1 MIKVDLITGFLGSG
15 KSTFLKKYASYL
27 IGKGEH
33 ICIMENDF
41 GAVNVDMLLM
51 QDLLGDQCDLEMVA
65 GGCDKDCHKRRFKTK
80 LISMGMRGF
89 DRVLIE
95 PSGIFDVDEFFDTLR
110 EEPLDQWYEIGNV
123 IAVVDAKLPD
133 EMSENADY
141 LLASEVA
148 GAGVILFSKV
158 QEATEQEIERTK
170 AHIGRAMQRIKCDRQ
185 LADVMICKDWA
196 LLKEED
202 YQKIMTSGYKPA
214 DHVKLSGEQD
224 GFQSVYFLNLGMT
237 EEKMRQTV
245 SAVLQDAECGK
256 IFRVKGF
263 IRKDDKWLELN
274 AMQDAMTVKEVEKGQ
289 EVLIVIGEE
298 LNEEKIRTY
307 FGQKELTL

>member
-1 MIKVDLITGFLGSG
+1 
-15 KSTFLKKYASYL
+15 
-27 IGKGEH
+27 
-33 ICIMENDF
+33 
-41 GAVNVDMLLM
+41 
-51 QDLLGDQCDLEMVA
+51 
-65 GGCDKDCHKRRFKTK
+65 
-80 LISMGMRGF
+80 
-89 DRVLIE
+89 
-95 PSGIFDVDEFFDTLR
+95 
-110 EEPLDQWYEIGNV
+110 
-123 IAVVDAKLPD
+123 
-133 EMSENADY
+133 
-141 LLASEVA
+141 
-148 GAGVILFSKV
+148 
-158 QEATEQEIERTK
+158 
-170 AHIGRAMQRIKCDRQ
+170 
-185 LADVMICKDWA
+185 MICKDWA

-224 GFQSVYFLNLGMT
+224 GFESVYFLNLGMT

>member
-1 MIKVDLITGFLGSG
+1 MVKIDLITGFLGSG
-15 KSTFLKKYASYL
+15 KTTFIKKYAKYL
-27 IGKGEH
+27 MAQGMNIG
-33 ICIMENDF
+33 ILENDF
-41 GAVNVDMLLM
+41 GAGNVDMLLM
-51 QDLLGDQCDLEMVA
+51 QALLGDHCDLEMVA

-170 AHIGRAMQRIKCDRQ
+170 AHIGRAMQRIKRDRQ

-196 LLKEED
+196 LLKEEG

>member
-1 MIKVDLITGFLGSG
+1 MRKVS
-15 KSTFLKKYASYL
+15 
-27 IGKGEH
+27 
-33 ICIMENDF
+33 
-41 GAVNVDMLLM
+41 
-51 QDLLGDQCDLEMVA
+51 
-65 GGCDKDCHKRRFKTK
+65 
-80 LISMGMRGF
+80 
-89 DRVLIE
+89 
-95 PSGIFDVDEFFDTLR
+95 LR
-110 EEPLDQWYEIGNV
+110 EIVADKIVFAIL
-123 IAVVDAKLPD
+123 IALYYWMWARNDWHNYYTSIQYAVFAFTFFYFISRASRLRKYKQELPD

-202 YQKIMTSGYKPA
+202 YQKIMTSGYQPA

-224 GFQSVYFLNLGMT
+224 GFESVYFLNLGMT

>member
-1 MIKVDLITGFLGSG
+1 MKVDLITGFLGVG
-15 KSTFLKKYASYL
+15 KTTFIRRYL
-27 IGKGEH
+27 EYLEKHGQKAAVIENEFGSVDIDSQLLQDTGCAISSLAGECMCCTGKDTFRH
-33 ICIMENDF
+33 
-41 GAVNVDMLLM
+41 MLM
-51 QDLLGDQCDLEMVA
+51 DAAEEGV
-65 GGCDKDCHKRRFKTK
+65 
-80 LISMGMRGF
+80 
-89 DRVLIE
+89 DRVLVE
-95 PSGIFDVDEFFDTLR
+95 PSGIYDVDEFFDTLR

-170 AHIGRAMQRIKCDRQ
+170 EHIGRAMQRIKCDRQ

-224 GFQSVYFLNLGMT
+224 SFRSVYFLNLGMT